1 MLLYFQ
7 DANAPIYL
15 HTDASDYGIGAY
27 LFQVVDNKEQPI
39 LFMSKTLSSSEQK
52 WKTIDKEAYAI
63 VYALYKFD
71 HLLRGAQLTLRT
83 DHKNL
88 TYLVDSKSE
97 RVQRWRTE
105 MQEYDFVV
113 EHIAGEANVLAD
125 AFSRQLELDEHSL
138 YNLEDEIRI
147 EPQYYKLISHAHN
160 SRVGH
165 HGVDRTIEKLK
176 RYLQHKKIQPWSLMR
191 QHVKLLNTLLTNV
204 ARYVKN

>member
-1 MLLYFQ
+1 MR
-7 DANAPIYL
+7 
-15 HTDASDYGIGAY
+15 
-27 LFQVVDNKEQPI
+27 
-39 LFMSKTLSSSEQK
+39 KTLSSSKQK

-71 HLLRGAQLTLRT
+71 HLLRGAEFTLRT

-125 AFSRQLELDEHSL
+125 AFSRQLELDEQSL